1 MKGTYI
7 IYTNIFIIIYI
18 LIIFIHDYT
27 YISKS
32 NRYYHLFKK
41 GELDDLVDQ
50 IKIGKVV
57 ETGYDRDNWYVIAE
71 RI

>member
-1 MKGTYI
+1 MFNHGF
-7 IYTNIFIIIYI
+7 FI
-18 LIIFIHDYT
+18 
-27 YISKS
+27 YISKTC
-32 NRYYHLFKK
+32 RYYHLFKK
-41 GELDDLVDQ
+41 GELDNLVEQ